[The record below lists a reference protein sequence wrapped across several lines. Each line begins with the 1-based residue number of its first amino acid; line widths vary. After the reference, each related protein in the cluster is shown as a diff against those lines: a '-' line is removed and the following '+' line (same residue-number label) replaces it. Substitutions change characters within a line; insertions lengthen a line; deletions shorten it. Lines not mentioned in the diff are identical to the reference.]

1 MDKQKYNWK
10 PFRKKPCQ
18 IWAYVTNEEIYIDT
32 LEGKMKANKGDYII
46 KGVKGEIYPCKPDIF
61 HMSYEYIG
69 CNDPAEGLYD

>member
-1 MDKQKYNWK
+1 MDKQKHDWK

-18 IWAYVTNEEIYIDT
+18 IWAYVTDQEIYIDT

-69 CNDPAEGLYD
+69 CNDPAEGLYA